1 MDEFGSPIAGGI
13 RAVRRNISSSMLV
26 PRRQDETPQGDPV
39 TSNLLTNQSLQ
50 LKTVSRQLE
59 VISNTLTGVNG
70 SLSGISENL
79 ALSDTID
86 RQREAAQ
93 RNRER
98 ILAEQG
104 LREGKESALEKKI
117 QTALVSPL
125 RRVGAKAQ
133 NVLFNFQKFFL
144 LLAGGWLTN
153 VGIDLINALVTGN
166 TEQLNKL
173 KFKFVAGLVGIGA
186 IITTFNVGLK
196 GVFGALSNFVAFV
209 SKVTL
214 SGALPTVLRGFALF
228 LKGIAIKAAGIGL
241 GVGATAVAAGT
252 AIGTTAGAGLTGF
265 ALKNR
270 FDRQIKNLRLQFIRT
285 QDLDN
290 IGTKADDALTN
301 LAKSDANKF
310 GKFTGDP
317 LPFNK
322 EGFFQRQLTGFR
334 RRFGRNMNQLRKGTR
349 LLTGSKPFGF
359 LPPAKITSEAGERFA
374 KKGLKVALKKFA
386 SKGLGKL
393 LKGSGPIGLL
403 LQFVLNLSSG
413 MGVGEAAV
421 DLAKATALFSLGQFL
436 IPIPFVGGMIGIYA
450 GEFLLNKF
458 GKLLKNLFGIKLPK
472 ALVGD
477 LDPNPDDENN
487 QLTIDDFELVPE
499 NEADLSGMITPLSKN
514 NDKIASNLRENETP
528 ELITLPMGGGMG
540 GSSVSNAPG
549 KTPDAVPKIAF
560 NTGNPHT
567 LFAVSQTGVA

>member
-26 PRRQDETPQGDPV
+26 PRRQDQTPQGDPV
-39 TSNLLTNQSLQ
+39 TSNLLTDQSLQ

-70 SLSGISENL
+70 SLTGISENL

-196 GVFGALSNFVAFV
+196 GVFGQLGSFVAFV

-214 SGALPTVLRGFALF
+214 SGILPTVLKGFALF

-265 ALKNR
+265 ALRNR
-270 FDRQIKNLRLQFIRT
+270 FDRQIKNLRLQFMRT
-285 QDLDN
+285 QDFKKELNDPF
-290 IGTKADDALTN
+290 TN
-301 LAKSDANKF
+301 LAKSDAKIDGGF
-310 GKFTGDP
+310 SRDP
-317 LPFNK
+317 IPLNK

-334 RRFGRNMNQLRKGTR
+334 RRFGANMNRLRKGFR

-359 LPPAKITSEAGERFA
+359 LPPAKVTSEAGERFA
-374 KKGLKVALKKFA
+374 KKGLRAALKKFA
-386 SKGLGKL
+386 SKGLGKMF
-393 LKGSGPIGLL
+393 KGLGPIGLIL
-403 LQFVLNLSSG
+403 DFILNLGRG

-421 DLAKATALFSLGQFL
+421 DLAKSTALYTLGQFL

-472 ALVGD
+472 AIVGD
-477 LDPNPDDENN
+477 LDPNPDDPNN

-499 NEADLSGMITPLSKN
+499 DEADLSGMITPLSKN

-560 NTGNPHT
+560 NVGNPHT
-567 LFAVSQTGVA
+567 LYAVSQTGVA

>member
-26 PRRQDETPQGDPV
+26 PRRQDQTPQGDPV

-70 SLSGISENL
+70 SLTGISENL

-196 GVFGALSNFVAFV
+196 GVFGALGSFVAFV

-214 SGALPTVLRGFALF
+214 SGALPTVLKGFALF

-241 GVGATAVAAGT
+241 GVGATAVATGA
-252 AIGTTAGAGLTGF
+252 AIGSAAGAGATGF
-265 ALKNR
+265 ALRNR
-270 FDRQIKNLRLQFIRT
+270 FDRQIKNLRLQFMRSGGI
-285 QDLDN
+285 
-290 IGTKADDALTN
+290 KDALNDPLTN
-301 LAKSDANKF
+301 LAKSDVNKAGGF
-310 GKFTGDP
+310 SGDP

-334 RRFGRNMNQLRKGTR
+334 RRFGRNMNQLRKGVR

-359 LPPAKITSEAGERFA
+359 LPPAKVTSEAGERFA
-374 KKGLKVALKKFA
+374 KKGLKVVLKKFA

-477 LDPNPDDENN
+477 LDPNPDDPKN
-487 QLTIDDFELVPE
+487 QLTIDDFEVVPE
-499 NEADLSGMITPLSKN
+499 DEADLSGMITPLSKN

-528 ELITLPMGGGMG
+528 ELITLPMAGGMG

-560 NTGNPHT
+560 NVGNPHT
-567 LFAVSQTGVA
+567 LYAVSQTGVA

>member
-26 PRRQDETPQGDPV
+26 PRRQDQTPQGDPV

-70 SLSGISENL
+70 SLTGISENL

-196 GVFGALSNFVAFV
+196 SVFGALGSFVAFV

-214 SGALPTVLRGFALF
+214 SGALPTVLKGFALF

-241 GVGATAVAAGT
+241 GVGATAVATGA
-252 AIGTTAGAGLTGF
+252 AIGSAAGAGATGF
-265 ALKNR
+265 ALRNR
-270 FDRQIKNLRLQFIRT
+270 FDRQIKNLRLQFMRSGGI
-285 QDLDN
+285 
-290 IGTKADDALTN
+290 KDALNDPLTN
-301 LAKSDANKF
+301 LAKSDVNKAGGF
-310 GKFTGDP
+310 SGDP
-317 LPFNK
+317 LPFKK
-322 EGFFQRQLTGFR
+322 EGFFQRQITGFR

-359 LPPAKITSEAGERFA
+359 LPPAKVTSEAGERFA
-374 KKGLKVALKKFA
+374 KKGLKVVLKKFA

-477 LDPNPDDENN
+477 LDPNPDDPKN
-487 QLTIDDFELVPE
+487 QLTIDDFEVVPE
-499 NEADLSGMITPLSKN
+499 DEADLSGMITPLSKN

-528 ELITLPMGGGMG
+528 ELITLPMAGGMG

-560 NTGNPHT
+560 NVGNPHT
-567 LFAVSQTGVA
+567 LYAVSQTGVA

>member
-26 PRRQDETPQGDPV
+26 PRRQDQTPQGDPV

-70 SLSGISENL
+70 SLTGISENL

-196 GVFGALSNFVAFV
+196 SVFGALGSFVAFV

-241 GVGATAVAAGT
+241 GVGATAVATGAAVGG
-252 AIGTTAGAGLTGF
+252 AAGAGATGF
-265 ALKNR
+265 ALRNR
-270 FDRQIKNLRLQFIRT
+270 FDRQIKNLRLQFMRSGGI
-285 QDLDN
+285 
-290 IGTKADDALTN
+290 KDALNDPLTN
-301 LAKSDANKF
+301 RAKMDVNID
-310 GKFTGDP
+310 GKFTGEP
-317 LPFNK
+317 LPFK
-322 EGFFQRQLTGFR
+322 KQGFIQKQITGFR

-359 LPPAKITSEAGERFA
+359 LPPAKVTSEAGERFA
-374 KKGLKVALKKFA
+374 KKGLRAALKKFA

-393 LKGSGPIGLL
+393 FKGLGPIGLL
-403 LQFVLNLSSG
+403 LEFVLNLSQG

-421 DLAKATALFSLGQFL
+421 DLAKSTALFSLGQFL

-477 LDPNPDDENN
+477 LDPNPDDEKN

-560 NTGNPHT
+560 NVGNPHT
-567 LFAVSQTGVA
+567 LYAVSQTGVA